1 MSDLE
6 ERITQLEIRH
16 TYSEATVQTLSELIR
31 EQQSAI
37 DDLKKELKRLSALQE
52 ADNEDAPPPH
62 Y

>member
-6 ERITQLEIRH
+6 ERVTQLEIRH
-16 TYSEATVQTLSELIR
+16 TYSEETIQTLSEIIR

>member
-6 ERITQLEIRH
+6 DRITQLEIRH
-16 TYSEATVQTLSELIR
+16 TYSEETVQTLSELIR